1 MEPYIH
7 KKVKPR
13 RTIAGSG
20 QFWEQKGE
28 PRSQSFTAPISVLGL
43 LLPFINLTYWYKVND
58 SLFSGKYTGFCI

>member
-7 KKVKPR
+7 IKVKPR

-43 LLPFINLTYWYKVND
+43 LLPFINLTY
-58 SLFSGKYTGFCI
+58 